1 MMGAEKSYGYEK
13 KRLRNEIFDFVDEL
27 LEIQDVC
34 KHLRK
39 RGWDPKT
46 A

>member
-13 KRLRNEIFDFVDEL
+13 KLLQSEFFDFVDKL
-27 LEIQDVC
+27 LKIQDVC

-39 RGWDPKT
+39 RG
-46 A
+46 